1 MIGLD
6 GEFTT
11 GPYKSNLSILQLS
24 TLEKSKILNSKSKI
38 NVW

>member
-11 GPYKSNLSILQLS
+11 GPYKSHLSILQLS
-24 TLEKSKILNSKSKI
+24 TIEKSKIFNSKVKK
-38 NVW
+38 